1 MKSATLRAS
10 ILKIYYYDGE
20 DKEFCGLK
28 KSRNLENL
36 EIFKLCDT
44 FMDNLRT
51 PERIRRS

>member
-10 ILKIYYYDGE
+10 ILKIYYHDGE

-36 EIFKLCDT
+36 EILKLFDT
-44 FMDNLRT
+44 FMNN
-51 PERIRRS
+51 

>member
-36 EIFKLCDT
+36 EILKLCDT

-51 PERIRRS
+51 PERIRSS

>member
-10 ILKIYYYDGE
+10 ILKIYYHDGE

-36 EIFKLCDT
+36 EILKLCDT
-44 FMDNLRT
+44 FIQRELDVLKR
-51 PERIRRS
+51 PFY